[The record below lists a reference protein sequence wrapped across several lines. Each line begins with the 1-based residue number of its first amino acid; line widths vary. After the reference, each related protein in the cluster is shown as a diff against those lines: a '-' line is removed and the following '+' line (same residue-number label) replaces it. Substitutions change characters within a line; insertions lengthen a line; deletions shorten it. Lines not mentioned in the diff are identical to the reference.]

1 MYGNSRKEILDRAFD
16 SLTKGGEQR
25 LLTATELLLLLA
37 SNYFSIISS
46 NVSWKSN
53 SFVRLYSSFS
63 PPRIKKAIERGEEY
77 SQIGRVALKEIVQ
90 KLDGANIRVI
100 AGERI
105 MTAIIVNM

>member
-1 MYGNSRKEILDRAFD
+1 MEIRGKKF
-16 SLTKGGEQR
+16 SIERLTKGGEQR
-25 LLTATELLLLLA
+25 LLTATELLLLA

-77 SQIGRVALKEIVQ
+77 SQIGRVALKEIVE
-90 KLDGANIRVI
+90 KLDGA
-100 AGERI
+100 RI
-105 MTAIIVNM
+105 HTRYCG